1 MRIEFAG
8 ENMKASEVIRTAI
21 LASDQKQKDVAE
33 KMGWSPQSF
42 ANRLSKNTID
52 ADEWV
57 SIANILG
64 YELKM
69 VAKDG
74 SSLKA
79 KKAGTGPRIQQ
90 MFGGYSYDT
99 DKADSLCR
107 TPKMAG
113 GSFELFKDLP
123 SGRFYI
129 VIYCDWGEQAGIIT
143 PVTDEEAAE
152 FYTGCCGTLD
162 ETVFP
167 AKKQ

>member
-1 MRIEFAG
+1 MQIEFAG
-8 ENMKASEVIRTAI
+8 ENMKVSEVIKTAI
-21 LASDQKQKDVAE
+21 LASDKQQKEVAE

-42 ANRLSKNTID
+42 ANRLKKNTID

-57 SIANILG
+57 AIAHILG

-79 KKAGTGPRIQQ
+79 KKPRTGPRVQQ
-90 MFGGYSYDT
+90 MFDGYSYDT
-99 DKADSLCR
+99 DKADALCR

-123 SGRFYI
+123 SGRFFI
-129 VIYCDWGEQAGIIT
+129 VIYCDWGEQDGIIT

-152 FYTGCCGTLD
+152 FYKGCCGALD
-162 ETVFP
+162 EAVFP
-167 AKKQ
+167 TKD